1 MEAGVSGSDSSYLRI
16 AGTRPHQSLSATTL
30 GSIDTQGVS
39 VMRLWKLIPTRWFQ
53 FRDEVVGIIRGF
65 QLLIVNL
72 ALIGKLRP
80 VGSEPITVI
89 VDSWREAT
97 ILRLLWV
104 TQLLPR
110 HKILV
115 VRHACDLHML
125 MQSNFGGE
133 SLLIVTSRA
142 YIKYY
147 QFLASLRHQQRMF
160 VL

>member
-1 MEAGVSGSDSSYLRI
+1 MRLRKRI
-16 AGTRPHQSLSATTL
+16 A
-30 GSIDTQGVS
+30 
-39 VMRLWKLIPTRWFQ
+39 TRWLQ
-53 FRDEVVGIIRGF
+53 FRDEVVGLIRGF

-80 VGSEPITVI
+80 VGLDPITVI

-97 ILRLLWV
+97 ILRLLWI

-115 VRHACDLHML
+115 VRRACDLNL
-125 MQSNFGGE
+125 STQSNFGSE

-142 YIKYY
+142 FTKHY
-147 QFLASLRHQQRMF
+147 QLLADLRHQRRLV

>member
-1 MEAGVSGSDSSYLRI
+1 MC
-16 AGTRPHQSLSATTL
+16 
-30 GSIDTQGVS
+30 
-39 VMRLWKLIPTRWFQ
+39 LWKRISTRWFQ
-53 FRDEVVGIIRGF
+53 FRDEVVGLIRGF

-80 VGSEPITVI
+80 VGLEPITVI

-97 ILRLLWV
+97 ILRLLWI

-115 VRHACDLHML
+115 VRRARDLDL
-125 MQSNFGGE
+125 STRSNFGGE

-142 YIKYY
+142 FTKHY
-147 QFLASLRHQQRMF
+147 QLLASLRHQRRLV

>member
-1 MEAGVSGSDSSYLRI
+1 MRLRKRI
-16 AGTRPHQSLSATTL
+16 A
-30 GSIDTQGVS
+30 
-39 VMRLWKLIPTRWFQ
+39 TRWFQ
-53 FRDEVVGIIRGF
+53 FRDEVVGLIRGF

-80 VGSEPITVI
+80 DGLEPITVI

-97 ILRLLWV
+97 ILRLLWI

-115 VRHACDLHML
+115 VRRACDLNL
-125 MQSNFGGE
+125 PTQSNFGGE

-142 YIKYY
+142 FTKNYPL
-147 QFLASLRHQQRMF
+147 LASLRHQQRLV

>member
-1 MEAGVSGSDSSYLRI
+1 
-16 AGTRPHQSLSATTL
+16 
-30 GSIDTQGVS
+30 
-39 VMRLWKLIPTRWFQ
+39 MRLWNRIATRWSQ
-53 FRDEVVGIIRGF
+53 FRDEVVGLIRGF

-80 VGSEPITVI
+80 VGLDPITVI

-97 ILRLLWV
+97 ILRLLWI

-110 HKILV
+110 HRILV
-115 VRHACDLHML
+115 VRRTSDLDL
-125 MQSNFGGE
+125 STQSNFGSE

-142 YIKYY
+142 FTKHY
-147 QFLASLRHQQRMF
+147 QLLADLRHQRRLV

>member
-1 MEAGVSGSDSSYLRI
+1 
-16 AGTRPHQSLSATTL
+16 
-30 GSIDTQGVS
+30 
-39 VMRLWKLIPTRWFQ
+39 MRLWRRITARWFQ
-53 FRDEVVGIIRGF
+53 FRDEVVGLIRGF

-80 VGSEPITVI
+80 VGLDPITVV

-97 ILRLLWV
+97 ILKLLWI

-115 VRHACDLHML
+115 VRRACDLHMP
-125 MQSNFGGE
+125 MQSDFGGE

-142 YIKYY
+142 FTKYY
-147 QFLASLRHQQRMF
+147 PLLARLRHQRRLV

>member
-1 MEAGVSGSDSSYLRI
+1 MRLRKRI
-16 AGTRPHQSLSATTL
+16 A
-30 GSIDTQGVS
+30 
-39 VMRLWKLIPTRWFQ
+39 TRWLQ
-53 FRDEVVGIIRGF
+53 FRDEVAGLIRGF

-80 VGSEPITVI
+80 VGQDPITVI

-97 ILRLLWV
+97 ILRLLWI

-115 VRHACDLHML
+115 VRRTCDLNL
-125 MQSNFGGE
+125 SAQSNFGSE

-142 YIKYY
+142 FAKNY
-147 QFLASLRHQQRMF
+147 QLLAGLRHQQRLV

>member
-1 MEAGVSGSDSSYLRI
+1 
-16 AGTRPHQSLSATTL
+16 
-30 GSIDTQGVS
+30 
-39 VMRLWKLIPTRWFQ
+39 MRLWKRIAMRWFQ
-53 FRDEVVGIIRGF
+53 FRDEVGGLIRGF
-65 QLLIVNL
+65 QVLIVNL

-80 VGSEPITVI
+80 VGLEPITVI

-97 ILRLLWV
+97 ILRLLWI

-115 VRHACDLHML
+115 VRRACDLHL
-125 MQSNFGGE
+125 PIQSNFGGE

-142 YIKYY
+142 FTKHYHL
-147 QFLASLRHQQRMF
+147 LASLRHQRRLV

>member
-1 MEAGVSGSDSSYLRI
+1 
-16 AGTRPHQSLSATTL
+16 
-30 GSIDTQGVS
+30 
-39 VMRLWKLIPTRWFQ
+39 MRLWNRIATRWSQ
-53 FRDEVVGIIRGF
+53 FRNEVVGLIRGF

-80 VGSEPITVI
+80 VGLDPITVI

-97 ILRLLWV
+97 ILRLLWS

-115 VRHACDLHML
+115 VRRTSDLDL
-125 MQSNFGGE
+125 STQSNFGSE

-142 YIKYY
+142 FTKHY
-147 QFLASLRHQQRMF
+147 QLLADLRHQRRLV

>member
-1 MEAGVSGSDSSYLRI
+1 MRLRKRI
-16 AGTRPHQSLSATTL
+16 A
-30 GSIDTQGVS
+30 
-39 VMRLWKLIPTRWFQ
+39 TRWLQ
-53 FRDEVVGIIRGF
+53 FRDDVVGLIRGF

-80 VGSEPITVI
+80 AGLDPITVI

-97 ILRLLWV
+97 ILRLLWI

-115 VRHACDLHML
+115 VRRACDLHL
-125 MQSNFGGE
+125 PMQSDFRGE

-142 YIKYY
+142 FTKHY
-147 QFLASLRHQQRMF
+147 QLLASLRHQRRLV